1 MEKIT
6 NRDCPVF
13 VGNGSLNLADEIPL
27 KQAEGRNCIV
37 LCEENAANLILPV
50 LSDHCPNLRKQP
62 VYYLPA
68 SEKQKQVQNLL
79 PLWKSWAEDG
89 IDRKTLV
96 INIGGG
102 VLCDMGGFAA
112 SVFKRGIS
120 FVNIPT
126 TLLAMADASVGG
138 KTAVDL
144 DQLKNVIGCFARP
157 QAVLVDPVF
166 LRTLPEKE
174 MVSGIAEIL
183 KMACIADSGFEIRQA
198 ERLFSDRTFLEKS
211 LLFAIREKARITD
224 EDFKEENIRKTLNF
238 GHTVGHALE
247 SLALRRKQP
256 VTHGEAVAQGM
267 LLELYLSWMMTGFDR
282 DRFEEFA
289 GLIRKHY
296 GIFPFSQDDIP
307 ELLAY
312 IRKDKKNQ
320 DGTIYP
326 VLLKSWGDC
335 LFHQAVTPNLFEKA
349 LRAYPFF

>member
-13 VGNGSLNLADEIPL
+13 VGEGSLSLADGIPL
-27 KQAEGRNCIV
+27 KQEDGRNCVI

-50 LSDHCPNLRKQP
+50 LLDRCPNLRKQT
-62 VYYLPA
+62 VYYLSA
-68 SEKQKQVQNLL
+68 SEKQKQVQSLI

-112 SVFKRGIS
+112 SVFKRGIP

-144 DQLKNVIGCFARP
+144 DEIKNVIGSFARP
-157 QAVLVDPVF
+157 QAVWVDPVF

-174 MVSGIAEIL
+174 TVSGMAEIL
-183 KMACIADSGFEIRQA
+183 KMACIADSGLDIRHA
-198 ERLFSDRTFLEKS
+198 ERIFSDRGFLEKA

-282 DRFEEFA
+282 DHFEAFA
-289 GLIRKHY
+289 ELIRRHY
-296 GIFPFSQDDIP
+296 GIFPFNQDDIP
-307 ELLAY
+307 ELIAY
-312 IRKDKKNQ
+312 IRKDKKNR
-320 DGTIYP
+320 DGIIYP
-326 VLLKSWGDC
+326 VLLRSWGNC
-335 LFHQAVTPNLFEKA
+335 LFQQAVTPNLFEKA